1 MINIVSGNILNAKE
15 NIIVHQVNIQGI
27 MGGGVAMEDCIKI
40 KLQINT
46 EKAEEF
52 IKELAEIANKYKIKA
67 NIDRTIISFD
77 VADLLEINEI
87 MRLKEGQDV

>member
-1 MINIVSGNILNAKE
+1 
-15 NIIVHQVNIQGI
+15 
-27 MGGGVAMEDCIKI
+27 MEDCIKT
-40 KLQINT
+40 KLQIDT

-52 IKELAEIANKYKIKA
+52 IEELIELANKYRITA
-67 NIDRTIISFD
+67 NTDGTIISFN

>member
-1 MINIVSGNILNAKE
+1 
-15 NIIVHQVNIQGI
+15 
-27 MGGGVAMEDCIKI
+27 MEDCIKT
-40 KLQINT
+40 KLQIDT

-52 IKELAEIANKYKIKA
+52 IDELAELANKYKITA
-67 NIDRTIISFD
+67 NTDGTIISFN